1 MPLPNVRSLSF
12 LALVFSL
19 TLFVFSCSNIPQ
31 DESGSVSVRLP
42 SSSSRS
48 VSSSSAL
55 NIPSGISTY
64 TVAVRDSDNE
74 EVQKEKGIA
83 PGSVVVVD
91 KLRAGKYTAA
101 IRALDESANVIYYG
115 CSTATVK
122 PKEDTEVPI
131 TMYAPSQKYINL
143 TLSNTAFQSSVS
155 KIIITAK
162 GKQNGDSYTQELSS
176 LTGASAQAL
185 SGFYEPGIK
194 YQITAQA
201 YSSEGLMLYSGS
213 TSVTPSSNVQQSE
226 TYSISLSLA
235 GIYYS
240 GPSGN
245 SAIYTNIRT
254 ALSALLSENTG
265 TGSYTLYVMSDIT
278 DTSSSSYTASQNY
291 SLLNINPDSTLNLT
305 ITGGGT
311 INAARSASRTGR
323 VIYINSSVVLTLKN
337 ITIKGGYLLD
347 ADGYIDPSDGAG
359 IRVGGGHLI
368 VQDGCTITNNTTTA
382 NGGGIYRQ
390 DGKITI
396 EGGSITNNKARSG
409 GGIQAEVFASDT
421 ESISSFVMTGGT
433 ISGNTAT
440 YAGGGIDISGTALS
454 ISGGQI
460 TSNTAEWGGGIH
472 IGATIGSPNGYQ
484 EYFYASLSFSNGTIT
499 GNTATEND
507 NGSDIHIEHSE
518 CTYTNTGGT
527 VAKLYQP

>member
-1 MPLPNVRSLSF
+1 MPLPNVRSLSS

-55 NIPSGISTY
+55 NIPAGISTY
-64 TVAVRDSDNE
+64 TVAVRDSDDE

-101 IRALDESANVIYYG
+101 IRALDSSSNVIYYG
-115 CSTATVK
+115 YNTATVK

-265 TGSYTLYVMSDIT
+265 SGSYTLYVMSDIT

-311 INAARSASRTGR
+311 INANRTSSKYGR
-323 VIYINSSVVLTLKN
+323 VIYTNSNVNLTLQN
-337 ITIKGGYLLD
+337 ITITGGYLPYIND
-347 ADGYIDPSDGAG
+347 NYDARTGGGIFADGNVNVTNGAKICNNSTDGEAG
-359 IRVGGGHLI
+359 GI
-368 VQDGCTITNNTTTA
+368 TITNGNFTMTGGEISGNSASSGGGVQVFTNVTTISGGSIKNNTVQGDGGGLRAIGATITMTGGEITGNTTGIRIQSCGDA
-382 NGGGIYRQ
+382 SGGY
-390 DGKITI
+390 TYSTFTLSS
-396 EGGSITNNKARSG
+396 GGSIT
-409 GGIQAEVFASDT
+409 
-421 ESISSFVMTGGT
+421 
-433 ISGNTAT
+433 GNQHEAVS
-440 YAGGGIDISGTALS
+440 YGAGSTF
-454 ISGGQI
+454 
-460 TSNTAEWGGGIH
+460 T
-472 IGATIGSPNGYQ
+472 
-484 EYFYASLSFSNGTIT
+484 
-499 GNTATEND
+499 ND
-507 NGSDIHIEHSE
+507 
-518 CTYTNTGGT
+518 GGT
-527 VAKLYQP
+527 VSGAVTEGGM